1 MKKIF
6 TLLLT
11 LYTITTFGQYAKTE
25 ENIDLSIAFGQS
37 FAPSLSYQKLYGL
50 GQSKRFKIGWGL
62 RANGFFSGEKNYRTA
77 PARLTSGQS
86 SIFAL
91 FSDDLVSNIDTLQLS
106 KSSLGSLNAKIV
118 LQYSFKRFDVGFNID
133 AIGISFGGK
142 QTGKFLSSESSSLN
156 NSIQSA
162 SPSVFNLLLISDSDL
177 GSLNSE
183 LYASYHLD
191 SKWSLRTGLSFQ
203 FLEYKT
209 DRLLTFENDRFRH
222 KTLQPFLAIS
232 YQIGHKK

>member
-6 TLLLT
+6 SLLLT
-11 LYTITTFGQYAKTE
+11 LYAITTFGQYAKTE

-50 GQSKRFKIGWGL
+50 GQSKRFKVGWGL

-77 PARLTSGQS
+77 PAKLTSGQS

-91 FSDDLVSNIDTLQLS
+91 FADDIVSNIDTLQLS
-106 KSSLGSLNAKIV
+106 KSALGSLNAKIV
-118 LQYSFKRFDVGFNID
+118 LQYSFRKFDIGFNID
-133 AIGISFGGK
+133 AIGVSFGGK
-142 QTGKFLSSESSSLN
+142 QTGKFLSSASSTLN
-156 NSIQSA
+156 NSTQTA

-222 KTLQPFLAIS
+222 KILQPFLAVS

>member
-1 MKKIF
+1 MKKII
-6 TLLLT
+6 LLL
-11 LYTITTFGQYAKTE
+11 LMLCSITTFGQYAKIQE
-25 ENIDLSIAFGQS
+25 DVDLSIAFGQS

-50 GQSKRFKIGWGL
+50 GKNKRFKMGWGL
-62 RANGFFSGEKNYRTA
+62 RANGLFGGEKTYRTA
-77 PARLTSGQS
+77 PARLTSGQY

-91 FSDDLVSNIDTLQLS
+91 FSDDIVSNIDTLQLS
-106 KSSLGSLNAKIV
+106 KSELGSLNVKIA
-118 LQYSFKRFDVGFNID
+118 LQYSFKKFDVGFNID
-133 AIGISFGGK
+133 AIGVSFGGK
-142 QTGKFLSSESSSLN
+142 QTGKFLSSASSSLN
-156 NSIQSA
+156 NSVQSA

-191 SKWSLRTGLSFQ
+191 SKWSLRAGLSFQ

-222 KTLQPFLAIS
+222 KILQPFLAIS

>member
-1 MKKIF
+1 MKKV
-6 TLLLT
+6 LLL
-11 LYTITTFGQYAKTE
+11 LLMLCSITTLGQYAKTQE
-25 ENIDLSIAFGQS
+25 DIDLSIAFGQS

-50 GQSKRFKIGWGL
+50 GKNKRFKIGWGL
-62 RANGFFSGEKNYRTA
+62 RANGLFGGEKTYRTA
-77 PARLTSGQS
+77 PARLTSGQY

-91 FSDDLVSNIDTLQLS
+91 FSDDIVSNIDTLRLS
-106 KSSLGSLNAKIV
+106 KTALGSFNAKIV
-118 LQYSFKRFDVGFNID
+118 LQYSFRKFDIGFNID
-133 AIGISFGGK
+133 AIGVSFGGN
-142 QTGKFLSSESSSLN
+142 QTGKFISAESASLN
-156 NSIQSA
+156 NTTQIA
-162 SPSVFNLLLISDSDL
+162 KPSTFNLLLISDSDL

-222 KTLQPFLAIS
+222 KILQPFLAIS